1 MAGDGSNGNG
11 EGFGQLVE
19 LPRDRIAK
27 GEKGKG
33 KKAGEAG
40 NAETLAKRDKPPSAA
55 KVHFQA
61 VRDNEPVIANQIRA
75 NAIAAYEKIK
85 GRETYYKRE
94 DVIEETLARLAE
106 GESLKSIC
114 SEAHMPS
121 RALIY
126 KWAAEDPRFSGIF
139 ARAQESQSH
148 ALLDDCLQIVDNID
162 LSDKDPA
169 AASAIVNLAKLQV
182 DTRLRII
189 GKANPGRY
197 GDKIQ
202 HVGANG
208 GPIAVAA
215 VTINAR
221 DLMPEQRDNLRQML
235 LAAKGQQNQELS
247 EDDSEAE

>member
-1 MAGDGSNGNG
+1 MAGESGK
-11 EGFGQLVE
+11 LVE

-27 GEKGKG
+27 GAKGKG
-33 KKAGEAG
+33 KQSGKAG
-40 NAETLAKRDKPPSAA
+40 NAETLAKPMSAA
-55 KVHFQA
+55 KAHHQA
-61 VRDNEPVIANQIRA
+61 VIAHEPVAAAEIRER
-75 NAIAAYEKIK
+75 AIEA
-85 GRETYYKRE
+85 YKRVRGRAE
-94 DVIEETLARLAE
+94 LYDKEEVLEEMLFRMAE
-106 GESLKSIC
+106 GESLGSIC
-114 SEAHMPS
+114 RDAHMPS
-121 RALIY
+121 RGLVYYWMADRPDI
-126 KWAAEDPRFSGIF
+126 AEQF
-139 ARAQESQSH
+139 ARAQMSQSH

-221 DLMPEQRDNLRQML
+221 DLMPEQRDSLRQML
-235 LAAKGQQNQELS
+235 LAAKGQQNQGLS
-247 EDDSEAE
+247 DDGSEAE